1 MPIYEYQCPVCKK
14 KREML
19 QRMSDAKAPV
29 CEPCAKQMKRLISNT
44 SFSLKGDGWYKD
56 GYGLRSE

>member
-14 KREML
+14 KQEML
-19 QRMSDAKAPV
+19 QSMTKAEAPV
-29 CEPCAKQMKRLISNT
+29 CKPCAKKMTRLISST

>member
-14 KREML
+14 KQEML
-19 QRMSDAKAPV
+19 QRMNKAEAPT
-29 CEPCAKQMKRLISNT
+29 CKPCKVKTQRVVSST
-44 SFSLKGDGWYKD
+44 TFSLKGDGWYRD

>member
-14 KREML
+14 KQEVL

-29 CEPCAKQMKRLISNT
+29 CEPCSKQMTRLISST